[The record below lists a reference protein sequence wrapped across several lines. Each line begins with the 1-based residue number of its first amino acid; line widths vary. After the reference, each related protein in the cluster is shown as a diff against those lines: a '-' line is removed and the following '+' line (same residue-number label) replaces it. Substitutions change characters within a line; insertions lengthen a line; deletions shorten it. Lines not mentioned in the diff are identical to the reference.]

1 MALRI
6 ELSSY
11 KPGIAKFLAQ
21 KWSGSSDIDI
31 LIQRNQDGYYL
42 SAINQWS
49 PEKSWHTIE
58 NMSVENEQLTGHV
71 GEWLVDS
78 LVTQESQL
86 RFLIQIRDKQ
96 NPNYVDGGV
105 VSIAADVLPSIALNT
120 QTAQPNAQQVI
131 AQADP
136 VIEPEVEDSPTLIEE
151 PDLNT
156 ETVASDE
163 PIETQTELEPKVI
176 ETEVVKSKSRL
187 GLILTIVIAFIILIG
202 LGVAVWYFLFFK
214 NQESQATTVQIS
226 AQCNINNATTDDLNF
241 IQQCL
246 QTKPKSDEIIQVITE
261 AKKAEKCNIAQRLYA
276 NQAQTD
282 AKIAML
288 YAKEYDEKFYKA
300 NNCFKSD
307 KETAIYWYETSLTKE
322 PNNNFVKDRLTQ
334 LQN

>member
-11 KPGIAKFLAQ
+11 KPGIVKFLAQ

-49 PEKSWHTIE
+49 PEKSWHPLE
-58 NMSVENEQLTGHV
+58 NMSVENEQLTGYV

-78 LVTQESQL
+78 LVIQESQL
-86 RFLIQIRDKQ
+86 RFLIQVRDKQ
-96 NPNYVDGGV
+96 NQSYVDSGV
-105 VSIAADVLPSIALNT
+105 VSIEDDVLPSIALST
-120 QTAQPNAQQVI
+120 QTAQPNVQQAEPI
-131 AQADP
+131 
-136 VIEPEVEDSPTLIEE
+136 IEPEVQENSPLIEE
-151 PDLNT
+151 PNLDAEPATL
-156 ETVASDE
+156 DE
-163 PIETQTELEPKVI
+163 PIENNADPEPKAI
-176 ETEVVKSKSRL
+176 ETKEVVKPKSHL
-187 GLILTIVIAFIILIG
+187 GLILAIVIALMMLIG
-202 LGVAVWYFLFFK
+202 LGIAVWYFLFFK
-214 NQESQATTVQIS
+214 NQSLQIPLVQTS
-226 AQCNINNATTDDLNF
+226 GQCSVSNANTDDLTF

>member
-42 SAINQWS
+42 SGINQWG

-58 NMSVENEQLTGHV
+58 NMLVENEQLTGHV

-96 NPNYVDGGV
+96 NLSYVDGGV
-105 VSIAADVLPSIALNT
+105 VSIAADVLPSIALST
-120 QTAQPNAQQVI
+120 QTAQPNVQQAEPI
-131 AQADP
+131 
-136 VIEPEVEDSPTLIEE
+136 IEPEVQEISPLIEE
-151 PDLNT
+151 PNLDAEPATL
-156 ETVASDE
+156 DE
-163 PIETQTELEPKVI
+163 PIENNTAPEPKAI
-176 ETEVVKSKSRL
+176 ETEEVVKPKSRL
-187 GLILTIVIAFIILIG
+187 GLILAIVIALMMLIG
-202 LGVAVWYFLFFK
+202 LGIAVWYFLFFK
-214 NQESQATTVQIS
+214 NQSPQIPLVQTNG
-226 AQCNINNATTDDLNF
+226 QCSVINANTDDLTF

-246 QTKPKSDEIIQVITE
+246 QTKPKSDEIIQVIME

-282 AKIAML
+282 AKIAEL
-288 YAKEYDEKFYKA
+288 YAKEYDDKFYKA
-300 NNCFKSD
+300 NNCFKVD
-307 KETAIYWYETSLTKE
+307 KETAIYWYETSLTKD
-322 PNNNFVKDRLTQ
+322 PNNAFVKDRLTQ